1 MKFKPSR
8 SPVVLIP
15 MLHRVLQNK
24 RAVKTEEKKEDELG
38 DLVTLD
44 TVGFEDDVGT
54 NVRIVYQWTFVKQT
68 ES

>member
-1 MKFKPSR
+1 
-8 SPVVLIP
+8 

>member
-15 MLHRVLQNK
+15 MLHPVLQNK

-54 NVRIVYQWTFVKQT
+54 NVRIVYKVD
-68 ES
+68 